1 MFPTRLEQAAP
12 LHVAIVSKNP
22 QTLGSLAVYL
32 QRSGATTVGTG
43 EVEGSVHVGAGASAI
58 VVFPDDFDWETVVVA
73 MTECLL
79 AHPRTLQVFVTKA
92 PQRFDTLCWPD
103 GGAAPLVVPK
113 PACGW
118 RILDAI
124 RAHLHDPSANLA
136 R

>member
-1 MFPTRLEQAAP
+1 MLPTRLKQAAP

-43 EVEGSVHVGAGASAI
+43 EVEGSVHVATGATAI
-58 VVFPDDFDWETVVVA
+58 VVFPDDFDWDDVVLA

-79 AHPRTLQVFVTKA
+79 AHPRTLPVFVTRA

-103 GGAAPLVVPK
+103 GGATPLVVPK
-113 PACGW
+113 PAWGW
-118 RILDAI
+118 TILEAV
-124 RAHLHDPSANLA
+124 RAYLHDPSANLA